1 MIPVWFIGGP
11 RTGNS
16 DVEGG
21 NTSAKSGDAYGGDAN
36 GGKANAN
43 GGDASNNAFVW
54 GQNSSQNGG
63 GSDVEQQNNPDVTQ
77 GDNSADG
84 GTADANGGDGGGAN
98 SGNTQKYDGNAFS
111 KEEQLLRG

>member
-43 GGDASNNAFVW
+43 GGDASNNAVVK
-54 GQNSSQNGG
+54 GSNDSQSSDTCGCESQKPSKFDGFSNYEGG
-63 GSDVEQQNNPDVTQ
+63 HGSDVDQKNNPDITQ
-77 GDNSADG
+77 GDNSA
-84 GTADANGGDGGGAN
+84 NGGVAE
-98 SGNTQKYDGNAFS
+98 A
-111 KEEQLLRG
+111 